1 MKINI
6 LNNFYRYLT
15 TYEML
20 LADENVLCNIKLKS
34 LSKTYHV
41 HVSVTQLLKLNEKF
55 EDTTGQSEAVI

>member
-1 MKINI
+1 MI
-6 LNNFYRYLT
+6 
-15 TYEML
+15 

-55 EDTTGQSEAVI
+55 EDTTGQSEAVIWRTAM